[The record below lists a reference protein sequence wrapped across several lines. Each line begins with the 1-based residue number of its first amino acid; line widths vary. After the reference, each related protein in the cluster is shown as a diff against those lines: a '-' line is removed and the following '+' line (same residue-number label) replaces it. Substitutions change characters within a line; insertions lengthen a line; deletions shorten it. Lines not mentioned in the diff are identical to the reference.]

1 MFKAQADILSAV
13 IIIVLALALTSAAL
27 LWGFPLIE
35 KTQDTALVA
44 RVHNAFNQEL
54 PAKITH
60 VADLRG
66 SLTFSMD
73 VDGIWSL
80 NEINNTISFTFFSR
94 ATDKGLNQ
102 WIGEGCPF
110 GGQSGTMGIS
120 KPYVLCVFVSQIG
133 SGFNITYQLG
143 FRELATSDGTR
154 GYKIVLVKPAGGV
167 SASTGK
173 NILIT
178 YSSIDQLPSVGQ
190 KTLITTKIEILL

>member
-13 IIIVLALALTSAAL
+13 IIVVLALALTSAAL

-35 KTQDTALVA
+35 KRQDTALVA
-44 RVHNAFNQEL
+44 RVNNAFNQDL

-60 VADLRG
+60 VADVGG

-80 NEINNTISFTFFSR
+80 NETNNTISFTFFSR

-110 GGQSGTMGIS
+110 EGQSGTMGIS

-143 FRELATSDGTR
+143 FRELTSDGTR

-178 YSSIDQLPSVGQ
+178 RSSINQIPSVGQ
-190 KTLITTKIEILL
+190 KTLITTEIEILL